1 MKTGIIGL
9 PQVGKTSLF
18 RILTKAHL
26 SSAPSNPREAHVG
39 VAKVPDDRLDRL
51 AVQYN
56 PKKLT
61 HASVEYVDLGAIGQ
75 EALKES
81 GYLGH
86 LRQVDAI
93 AHVVRA
99 FEDDSIPHA
108 GPIDPLRDI
117 KNVEFDLM
125 VSDLG
130 QIEKRLERVEKDLK
144 KMRSADLE
152 KEFELLKRARAQIE
166 SERPLREMEM
176 TPEDKKRFRGF
187 MFLSEKPILY
197 VLNISESTELG
208 KDLEEAVREYGL
220 TEVHVGTTGHVGTGA
235 PTRPVERSSTM
246 KNSGA
251 TAICGKVEAEL
262 AEMSDA
268 DAAEFLS
275 SYGLQ
280 ESGLTRLIRTTYA
293 LLGLISFFTIGEDE
307 CRAWTIPVN
316 TRAVQAAGAIHSD
329 LEKHFIRAETIRWE
343 QLLEAGSEANA
354 RVKGILRLEGK
365 DYIVQDGDVLHIRHS
380 G

>member
-1 MKTGIIGL
+1 
-9 PQVGKTSLF
+9 
-18 RILTKAHL
+18 
-26 SSAPSNPREAHVG
+26 
-39 VAKVPDDRLDRL
+39 
-51 AVQYN
+51 
-56 PKKLT
+56 
-61 HASVEYVDLGAIGQ
+61 
-75 EALKES
+75 
-81 GYLGH
+81 
-86 LRQVDAI
+86 VDAI

>member
-26 SSAPSNPREAHVG
+26 AEHAYSNPREAHVG
-39 VAKVPDDRLDRL
+39 IAKVPDDRLDRL
-51 AVQYN
+51 AALFN

-61 HASVEYVDLGAIGQ
+61 HASVEYVDVGAIGQ

-81 GYLGH
+81 AYLGN
-86 LRQVDAI
+86 LRTVDAL

-99 FEDDSIPHA
+99 FDDLSIPHA

-117 KNVEFDLM
+117 KNVDFDLM

-144 KMRSADLE
+144 KMRSAELE
-152 KEFELLKRARAQIE
+152 KEFDLLNRAKSHLE
-166 SERPLREMEM
+166 SERPLRELEI
-176 TPEDKKRFRGF
+176 TPDDKKRLRGF
-187 MFLSEKPILY
+187 MFLSEKPVLY
-197 VLNISESTELG
+197 VLNISESGELG
-208 KDLEEAVREYGL
+208 NDLEQAVSKYKL
-220 TEVHVGTTGHVGTGA
+220 TEVA
-235 PTRPVERSSTM
+235 SRP
-246 KNSGA
+246 NA
-251 TAICGKVEAEL
+251 AAAAICGKVEAEL
-262 AEMSDA
+262 AEMSEA

-275 SYGLQ
+275 SYGLK
-280 ESGLTRLIRTTYA
+280 ESGLARLIRATYA
-293 LLGLISFFTIGEDE
+293 LLGLISFFTTGEDE
-307 CRAWTIPVN
+307 CRAWTIPVH
-316 TRAVQAAGAIHSD
+316 TRAVEAAGAIHSD
-329 LEKHFIRAETIRWE
+329 LQKHFIRAETIRWD

-354 RVKGILRLEGK
+354 RARGTLRLEGK
-365 DYIVQDGDVLHIRHS
+365 DYIVQDGDVMHIRHS